1 MKLLVQ
7 REIFSSISTIG
18 TLYIDGVKECHTLED
33 RDRHL
38 EEGGE
43 KVYGETAIPRCKDKV
58 VIITFSNRFKKPMPL
73 LVDVPQFE
81 GIRIHPGNTDQNTE
95 GCILVGVGIGQ
106 DTLYNSRQAY
116 ERLFNKLEAAEA
128 LGEEITI
135 EIR

>member
-7 REIFSSISTIG
+7 REIFSDKTSIG

-38 EEGGE
+38 EDDGV
-43 KVYGETAIPRCKDKV
+43 KLYGETAIPRGLYGV
-58 VIITFSNRFKKPMPL
+58 VINFSQRFKRPMPQIL
-73 LVDVPQFE
+73 NVPDFE
-81 GIRIHPGNTDQNTE
+81 GVRIHPGNTAEDTH

-106 DTLYNSRQAY
+106 DILYNSRQAY
-116 ERLFNKLEAAEA
+116 ERLFNKLEAAEG

>member
-1 MKLLVQ
+1 MKLILHRQ
-7 REIFSSISTIG
+7 IFSDKSSVG
-18 TLYIDGVKECHTLED
+18 TLYVNGLKECHTLED

-38 EEGGE
+38 EDGGE
-43 KVYGETAIPRCKDKV
+43 KVYGETAIPRNTYKV
-58 VIITFSNRFKKPMPL
+58 VITYSNRFKQPMPL

-95 GCILVGVGIGQ
+95 GCILVGVGIGN
-106 DTLYNSRQAY
+106 DRLYNSRQAY